1 MTNGNEKKG
10 SKESCKEGGS
20 KEKKEVT
27 KIEQLKILKNPVGS
41 DERGVFYFSPS
52 GLATAPKLTNW

>member
-10 SKESCKEGGS
+10 SKESCKEDGS
-20 KEKKEVT
+20 KEKKEVN

-41 DERGVFYFSPS
+41 DERGVFYFPR
-52 GLATAPKLTNW
+52 TRKTF